1 MANNYG
7 LFFNSSNGDRTYDA
21 DDFAEWLHKFFTTGV
36 FNGDLFV
43 EEDSGMNI
51 KVKTGY
57 ANIEGKVRF
66 FSTPT
71 SFTVPAA
78 NSVYP
83 RIDTVVCECDYTNR
97 LISLKYIQGAY
108 SGSTPSAT
116 PPVRTGGVYQ
126 LVLAKVNVEAGATSI
141 TQADIID
148 TRTDSDLCGI
158 VAGTVVEISFAEI
171 TAQWNA
177 YVNEFTEEQLED
189 FEAWF
194 QHMKDQLDTDAAGHL
209 QLEIDDL
216 SEQIVTTK
224 DDVLEEIAKGSLGID
239 SRVFVTS
246 DGDHLKLN
254 GSGGILAVHQTVKI
268 SFS

>member
-1 MANNYG
+1 MANEYG
-7 LFFNSSNGDRTYDA
+7 LFFNSDGGDRTYDA

-51 KVKTGY
+51 KVGTGY

-78 NSVYP
+78 NSTYP

-97 LISLKYIQGAY
+97 LISLKYIQGSY

-126 LVLAKVNVEAGATSI
+126 LVLAQINVQAGATEI
-141 TQADIID
+141 TQSKITD

-158 VAGTVVEISFAEI
+158 VTGTVEEISFDEI
-171 TAQWNA
+171 IAQWET
-177 YVNEFTEEQLED
+177 YVNEFTTEQLNE
-189 FEAWF
+189 FEEWF
-194 QHMKDQLDTDAAGHL
+194 DHMKDQLSEDAAGHL

-216 SEQIVTTK
+216 GEEILTTR
-224 DDVLEEIAKGSLGID
+224 DAVLAEIAKGSLGID